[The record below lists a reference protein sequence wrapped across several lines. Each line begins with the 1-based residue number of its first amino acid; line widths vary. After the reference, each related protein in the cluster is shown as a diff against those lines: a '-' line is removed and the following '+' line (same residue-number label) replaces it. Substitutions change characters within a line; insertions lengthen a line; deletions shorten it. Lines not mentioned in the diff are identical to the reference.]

1 MATVAH
7 GFILAPRFYF
17 HIDSCRAVA
26 NGPVGPAMA
35 GPIIEPGIFFFFL
48 KFFIIFFGRNNN
60 RAGIFSILFFKQRRH
75 CRQNVHS
82 DDSILGRF
90 RPSHAGS
97 HHHSM
102 GGKGPQ
108 VHEFVGLYSDPQC
121 DAGTTTAVVTY
132 VFFRLNLPLNKFR
145 RQCYKFRRQCYKF
158 RRQCYKFRR
167 QCYKFRR
174 QCYKFRRQCY
184 KFRRQCYKFRRQ
196 CYKFRR
202 QCYKFRRQCYKFR
215 RQCYKFR
222 RQCYKFRRQCYKFR
236 RQCYDG
242 VGNMSG
248 QRTCVAKRI
257 QELEPGQS
265 NHILKAMR

>member
-1 MATVAH
+1 M
-7 GFILAPRFYF
+7 GKAPRCTSSLASTATLSATQGLSRRLLYF
-17 HIDSCRAVA
+17 L
-26 NGPVGPAMA
+26 A
-35 GPIIEPGIFFFFL
+35 GIIIEPGFFPILFL
-48 KFFIIFFGRNNN
+48 K
-60 RAGIFSILFFKQRRH
+60 QRQHSRK
-75 CRQNVHS
+75 NVHS

-97 HHHSM
+97 HRHSM

-121 DAGTTTAVVTY
+121 DAGTITAVVTY
-132 VFFRLNLPLNKFR
+132 VDFRLNLPLN
-145 RQCYKFRRQCYKF
+145 
-158 RRQCYKFRR
+158 
-167 QCYKFRR
+167 
-174 QCYKFRRQCY
+174 
-184 KFRRQCYKFRRQ
+184 
-196 CYKFRR
+196 
-202 QCYKFRRQCYKFR
+202 
-215 RQCYKFR
+215 KFR

-265 NHILKAMR
+265 NHILKATR